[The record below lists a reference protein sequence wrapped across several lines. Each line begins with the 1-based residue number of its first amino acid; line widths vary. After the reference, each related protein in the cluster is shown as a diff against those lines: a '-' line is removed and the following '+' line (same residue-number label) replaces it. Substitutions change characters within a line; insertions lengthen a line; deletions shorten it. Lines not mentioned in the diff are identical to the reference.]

1 MQCERSVRHSVLA
14 QLPGTLVVLD
24 AGGAISWADESVDAL
39 LGWSARDLVG
49 RPVAV
54 VVPGWPVGHSG
65 PTGDTAAEPSPAE
78 PSTSLNAVEL
88 SARHHDG
95 RELPVV
101 VVADPAP
108 DQGCC
113 LLINRAGDRRP
124 AADLARQVGATA
136 HELGNLIGV
145 ILNYATLLAR
155 ALSAPEALADVGQI
169 QAAAQRGGELVREL
183 ADGADGWD
191 R

>member
-1 MQCERSVRHSVLA
+1 MQCERSARHSVLA

-39 LGWSARDLVG
+39 LGWSAPDLAD

-54 VVPGWPVGHSG
+54 VLPGWPVGHSG
-65 PTGDTAAEPSPAE
+65 PTGDTAADPSPAE
-78 PSTSLNAVEL
+78 PSSLNAVEL
-88 SARHHDG
+88 SARHRDG

-101 VVADPAP
+101 VVAGPAP

-113 LLINRAGDRRP
+113 LLINRAGDRRQ
-124 AADLARQVGATA
+124 AAELARQVGATA